1 MPPLLVN
8 NECATDLLVTAN
20 LFNDLFRE
28 QCTPITNDGSLP
40 NKHFN
45 INTNAIIQ
53 LIRLV
58 DPNKAYGCDGIS
70 ICMLKLYAT
79 SISKPLHIL
88 FNNLVMNGKK
98 QILSQ
103 FIKKVTNK

>member
-1 MPPLLVN
+1 MTFSENNAHLSQMTALFLTNTLTLTLMLLF
-8 NECATDLLVTAN
+8 N
-20 LFNDLFRE
+20 LFV
-28 QCTPITNDGSLP
+28 
-40 NKHFN
+40 
-45 INTNAIIQ
+45 
-53 LIRLV
+53 LI